1 MLLQNS
7 PESEKPV
14 AGDAPDSIGTL
25 SETID
30 QPIDVVQIVALYLS
44 ILISWSKISIKFV
57 FIRGC
62 GHFINGLRCRLKLSR
77 HEEYT
82 PQGNEENS
90 ETIFKFHNVA

>member
-14 AGDAPDSIGTL
+14 AVHAPVSIDVL

-44 ILISWSKISIKFV
+44 ILISGLKISIKFV
-57 FIRGC
+57 FIIQL
-62 GHFINGLRCRLKLSR
+62 FN
-77 HEEYT
+77 
-82 PQGNEENS
+82 
-90 ETIFKFHNVA
+90 

>member
-14 AGDAPDSIGTL
+14 AGNAPDSIDTL

-44 ILISWSKISIKFV
+44 ILISWLKISIKFV
-57 FIRGC
+57 FI
-62 GHFINGLRCRLKLSR
+62 INFSIKFLASKVVSAETTFLK
-77 HEEYT
+77 
-82 PQGNEENS
+82 
-90 ETIFKFHNVA
+90 V